1 MALSDAQRRATFVA
15 VLFAA
20 AYADLPAQPT
30 EPAPAM
36 ARAITIEAGI
46 PLATA
51 LDQLGAQGA
60 RIVYS
65 TALVLPSFTVRQRI
79 TDADAVA
86 LARRLLA
93 PFGLELRPVGNGV
106 FGIVEMTSRRA
117 LRGRVLDAAGG
128 QPIRRARVECIEDG
142 YVDWSDAH
150 GGFSVRIGGRGSRSI
165 RVSADGFD
173 AKTVRVEMAAVPAS
187 PVDVRLRPAAAPLD
201 HVTVVAS
208 RFIYDDALPA
218 SSFSIDRA
226 EIVAQPKIGDDALQ
240 SIARLPG
247 VAFSGVSG
255 RPNVR
260 GGEPHEALVVLDGM
274 PLREAFHLAN
284 YTRPFSVIDDTL
296 VARLDAYTGTLPVRY
311 GNRLAAVVELSSLS
325 PRIAPPRSI
334 GVGTYNARARG
345 AWAQTGGRS
354 LEALGAARIGTLRA
368 WLDEYSPDVGRP
380 AYGDF
385 FGKLAGATGR
395 GTAWRTQAF
404 GSRSELEYFD
414 PDTTERVSLASEAD
428 YLWLN
433 VSRALGERV
442 ELHGLL
448 GYTRIDSERR
458 GTLAGGLTPE
468 GRVDDVRASR
478 LGDAALR
485 AVWRVSP
492 GQTLEAGVA
501 LTYGSARYR
510 YAGDVSFDPV
520 AQALF
525 GVPEQRARSH
535 DLTAHRGR
543 LALFLGD
550 RLQLS
555 SRWFIEAGGRLD
567 HELAGSGPE
576 HATVSPRVAVRWDA
590 GSDTTWRLGWSRAY
604 QGDEVHELRVEDG
617 VTTFARPQRA
627 DQTVLSVEHRPLDGL
642 ALRAEGFERRMANPR
657 TRFENAL
664 DPLRLIPDLSPDRI
678 AVSPD
683 ASRLR
688 GLEVSMQWQRG
699 EWSMSGAYTRAEA
712 IDEFAGVRVP
722 RDWDQR
728 DTIAAAATWRR
739 GRWTASLFGAYHSGR
754 PATVVESADID
765 APVLG
770 ARNAARL
777 GPYLSVDLRVAREWP
792 LSRGHLAAYLQVT
805 NLLDR
810 DNPCCTEL
818 DLPDEDTDPARL
830 EVERISAYPL
840 LPALGVTFEF

>member
-1 MALSDAQRRATFVA
+1 LVA
-15 VLFAA
+15 VLLAA
-20 AYADLPAQPT
+20 SYADLPAQEM
-30 EPAPAM
+30 EPAPAT
-36 ARAITIEAGI
+36 ARAIAIEADV

-51 LDQLGAQGA
+51 LDQLGVQGA

-65 TALVLPSFTVRQRI
+65 TALVLPTFTVRQRV
-79 TDADAVA
+79 TGADALA

-93 PFGLELRPVGNGV
+93 PFGLELRPVGDRV
-106 FGIVEMTSRRA
+106 FGVVEMRGRRA

-128 QPIRRARVECIEDG
+128 QPIRRARVECVEDG

-150 GGFSVRIGGRGSRSI
+150 GEFSVCIDGRGSRSI

-173 AKTVRVEMAAVPAS
+173 VKTVQVEMAAIPAPS
-187 PVDVRLRPAAAPLD
+187 VHVRLQPAAAPLD
-201 HVTVVAS
+201 QVTVVAS
-208 RFIYDDALPA
+208 RFLYDDALPA

-240 SIARLPG
+240 VIARLPG

-274 PLREAFHLAN
+274 PLREAFHLPN
-284 YTRPFSVIDDTL
+284 YTRPFSMIDDTL

-311 GNRLAAVVELSSLS
+311 GNRLAAVVELTSLS
-325 PRIAPPRSI
+325 PRVAPPRSI
-334 GVGTYNARARG
+334 GASSYNVRARG
-345 AWAQTGGRS
+345 AWARTDGRA

-385 FGKLAGATGR
+385 FGKLAGTTER

-414 PDTTERVSLASEAD
+414 ADTTERVSLASEAD

-433 VSRALGERV
+433 VSRSLGERL

-458 GTLAGGLTPE
+458 GALAGGMTPE
-468 GRVDDVRASR
+468 GRVDDARASR
-478 LGDAALR
+478 LGDVVLR
-485 AVWRVSP
+485 ALWRVSP
-492 GQTLEAGVA
+492 AQTFEAGVA

-510 YAGDVSFDPV
+510 YVGDVSFDPV
-520 AQALF
+520 AQTLF

-535 DLTAHRGR
+535 ALDVRRGR
-543 LALFLGD
+543 LAFFLGD

-567 HELAGSGPE
+567 REFAESGPE
-576 HATVSPRVAVRWDA
+576 HTTVSPRVAVRWDA

-604 QGDEVHELRVEDG
+604 QGDEAHELRVEDG

-642 ALRAEGFERRMANPR
+642 SLRVEGFERRMANPR
-657 TRFENAL
+657 TRFENTL
-664 DPLRLIPDLSPDRI
+664 DPLRLIPELSPDRI

-699 EWSMSGAYTRAEA
+699 EWSMSGAFTRAEA
-712 IDEFAGVRVP
+712 IDEFAGERVP

-739 GRWTASLFGAYHSGR
+739 GGWTASLFGTYHSGR
-754 PATVVESADID
+754 PTTVVESADID

-770 ARNAARL
+770 ARNAGRL
-777 GPYLSVDLRVAREWP
+777 APYVSVDLRVAREWR
-792 LSRGHLAAYLQVT
+792 LARGHLVAYLQVT
-805 NLLDR
+805 NLLNR

-818 DLPDEDTDPARL
+818 DLPDEDSDPAEL

-840 LPALGVTFEF
+840 LPALGISWEF